1 MICVRLPCHLRQV
14 MCHVASNHAPICIKK
29 RAVLRQVAIVLSYS
43 CIVISPFQ
51 SSFPIFSAFY
61 FPVSCFSIPVFFR
74 CFFDKVCIEIQS
86 VLLSNVPYIF
96 HNILRYSR
104 ISIATRRPKPQG
116 GSLLPASRYILEY
129 WKISENKS
137 LFVLQ

>member
-51 SSFPIFSAFY
+51 SSFPIFSAFLS
-61 FPVSCFSIPVFFR
+61 SCFLFFNPR
-74 CFFDKVCIEIQS
+74 FFQMFFDKVCVEIQS

-116 GSLLPASRYILEY
+116 GRLLTASRYILEY
-129 WKISENKS
+129 RRISENIS